1 MTARNAVCH
10 IIEVRG
16 WVNVM
21 YLGEHLGEVLGG
33 GVIAAL
39 LEVCLDLVL
48 DLGIMIIII
57 RVIIT
62 VIISTWASSRCQVFS
77 SSASWPAVGSGAP
90 AI

>member
-1 MTARNAVCH
+1 M
-10 IIEVRG
+10 
-16 WVNVM
+16 
-21 YLGEHLGEVLGG
+21 LGG
-33 GVIAAL
+33 RVVAAL
-39 LEVCLDLVL
+39 LEVCLNLVL
-48 DLGIMIIII
+48 DLGIMIIIIRVIVTVII